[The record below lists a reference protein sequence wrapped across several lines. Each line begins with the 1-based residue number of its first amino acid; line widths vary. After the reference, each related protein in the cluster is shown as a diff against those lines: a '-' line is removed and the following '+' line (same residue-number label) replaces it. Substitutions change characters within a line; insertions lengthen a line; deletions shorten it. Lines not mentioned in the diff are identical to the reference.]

1 MKQAKTNFGNLKI
14 LLCVTAGIAAYK
26 VVDLAAKLTGLG
38 ACVKTAMTENACEL
52 IGPKSFEAVTNSAVF
67 TSLWTHPDGYN
78 ICHIN
83 LRDWADIVIVA
94 PATANIIAK
103 FANGIC
109 DCLVSTI
116 LCASWQK
123 PILIAPAMNND
134 MWENP
139 AVQKNI
145 ETVKQMG
152 ADLIG
157 PEHGRLACG
166 TQGTGRMAEPGTITE
181 AIERIAKGLKT
192 GN

>member
-1 MKQAKTNFGNLKI
+1 MNESKTNSSGLKI
-14 LLCVTAGIAAYK
+14 LLCVTGGISAYK
-26 VVDLAAKLTGLG
+26 AVDLASKLTGMG
-38 ACVKTAMTENACEL
+38 VCVKTAMTENACKL

-67 TSLWTHPDGYN
+67 TSLWTDPGQYR
-78 ICHIN
+78 IGHIN
-83 LRDWADIVIVA
+83 LRDWADVVVLA
-94 PATANIIAK
+94 PATANIIGK
-103 FANGIC
+103 VANGIC

-145 ETVKQMG
+145 ETINQMG
-152 ADLIG
+152 ATLIG

-166 TQGTGRMAEPGTITE
+166 EQGTGRMAEPQTIIE
-181 AIERIAKGLKT
+181 AIERIAKELKT

>member
-1 MKQAKTNFGNLKI
+1 MKTLEESKTNLGKLKI
-14 LLCVTAGIAAYK
+14 LLCVTGGIAAYK
-26 VVDLAAKLTGLG
+26 AVDLAAKLTGLG
-38 ACVKTAMTENACEL
+38 ACVKTAMTENACKL
-52 IGPKSFEAVTNSAVF
+52 IGPKSFEAVTNSQVF
-67 TSLWTHPDGYN
+67 TSLWTDQGSYN
-78 ICHIN
+78 IGHIN
-83 LRDWADIVIVA
+83 LRDWADVVVVA
-94 PATANIIAK
+94 PATANIIGK

-123 PILIAPAMNND
+123 PTLIAPAMNNN

-139 AVQKNI
+139 AVRKNM

-166 TQGTGRMAEPGTITE
+166 TEGTGRMAEPGTIIE
-181 AIERIAKGLKT
+181 AIETIAKK
-192 GN
+192 